1 MPGKSIAVWEGN
13 MQLFRSVRWLVG
25 LVLILILWMPT
36 MPGYAAGGLLVAR
49 NPVTDPKAILRH
61 ALPVDEPHIR
71 QIESRLEDIR
81 DQLKAKRWRAIAND
95 VKTAQQ
101 ILAEHRQD
109 ILTQVAPENQAPA
122 QALLDHIA
130 ADLDELNEA
139 VRDRNRNVVLDTQAD
154 LLDHV
159 GAVEALMVREFPFA
173 IPEAYRHLPQ
183 LLGRATVR
191 IRTNKGD
198 LIAVL
203 DGYNAPI
210 TAGNF
215 LDLVQQHFY
224 DHLPFTRA
232 EESFVVQAGDPPG
245 EADGYMDPRTG
256 TVRRI
261 PLEIRV
267 EGDPAPLYG
276 TTLEAAGRY
285 LEKPVLPF
293 AAYGTLAMARSESDP
308 NSASSQFFFLR
319 FENEL
324 TPPGINLLDG
334 RYAVFGY
341 LIDGED
347 VLEKIRPGDEIQTI
361 EILDGAEHLV
371 NATPLASPSAAAL
384 EPLIVTPPF

>member
-1 MPGKSIAVWEGN
+1 MQFAPLLRWLASAIAVA
-13 MQLFRSVRWLVG
+13 LLWLAQVP
-25 LVLILILWMPT
+25 VH
-36 MPGYAAGGLLVAR
+36 AAGGLLVSR
-49 NPVTDPKAILRH
+49 NPVTDPRAILRH
-61 ALPVDEPHIR
+61 ALPVNDPYIR
-71 QIESRLEDIR
+71 QIESSLEDIH
-81 DQLKAKRWRAIAND
+81 DQLKAKRWRAIASD
-95 VKTAQQ
+95 VKTAQRV
-101 ILAEHRQD
+101 LAEHRQD
-109 ILTQVAPENQAPA
+109 ILAQVAPENQAPA
-122 QALLDHIA
+122 QALLDHLA
-130 ADLDELNEA
+130 HDLDELSEIIGQRSRTAITNA
-139 VRDRNRNVVLDTQAD
+139 QAD

-159 GAVEALMVREFPFA
+159 GAVEALMVKEFPFE
-173 IPEAYRHLPQ
+173 IPPEYQHLPQ
-183 LLGRATVR
+183 LLGRATVKMV
-191 IRTNKGD
+191 TNKGD
-198 LIAVL
+198 LVVVL

-245 EADGYMDPRTG
+245 EADGYVDPRTG

-285 LEKPVLPF
+285 LDQPVLPF
-293 AAYGTLAMARSESDP
+293 AAYGTLAMARNEFDP

-341 LIDGED
+341 LIDGQD

-371 NATPLASPSAAAL
+371 NATPLPSSSAAAL
-384 EPLIVTPPF
+384 EPILFTPQF